1 MMRALFVPGLVA
13 LLLAT
18 PALAIDTGEATG
30 ASTARAQAAVEAGD
44 YAGALR
50 LLQPIVAAEPRNADA
65 LNLVGFASRKL
76 GQLDQAAAFYRAAL
90 AVDPNHLGAL
100 EYQGE
105 LFVMTGDMAAAQAN
119 LAKLEALCGSCE
131 AWQDLAAALAGQG
144 S

>member
-1 MMRALFVPGLVA
+1 MRALFFPGLAA

-76 GQLDQAAAFYRAAL
+76 GQLDQAASFYEAAL
-90 AVDPNHLGAL
+90 ALDPNHRGAL

-105 LFVMTGDMAAAQAN
+105 MFLMTGNVAGAEAN
-119 LAKLEALCGSCE
+119 LGRLRAICGACE
-131 AWQDLAAALAGQG
+131 EEQDLAAAIAGQG